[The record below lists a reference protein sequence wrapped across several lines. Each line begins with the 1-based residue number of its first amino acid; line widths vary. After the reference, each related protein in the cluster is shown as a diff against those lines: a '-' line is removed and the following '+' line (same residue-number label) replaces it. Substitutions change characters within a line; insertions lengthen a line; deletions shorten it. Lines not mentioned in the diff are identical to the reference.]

1 MIISLTIVSMV
12 VILIYYAF
20 SIGVQTWNRQD
31 KKNQTSKRKEIIYRL
46 IKNDF
51 REISPYTLQ
60 WEKGKISFFA
70 GGPQS
75 IFYVT
80 QHGLGASSREEKGL
94 FFACLYLDKC
104 PDGSIGLFLYKTPY
118 PGPDLI
124 QELSDFQTM
133 TEQGRQTFLPSENI
147 RRKGLLILKDLKDI
161 SFTYT
166 KKEFKPFSGLNEK
179 AIVSKSDEEDEEKN
193 MFSDWVRKELP
204 EQIRFKYEYK
214 QKEFT
219 IHADINSR

>member
-1 MIISLTIVSMV
+1 MV

-31 KKNQTSKRKEIIYRL
+31 KKNQDLKREEIIYRL

-51 REISPYTLQ
+51 RGITPYTLQ

-70 GGPQS
+70 GGPQN

-80 QHGLGASSREEKGL
+80 QNGLGASSREEKGL

-118 PGPDLI
+118 PGPDI
-124 QELSDFQTM
+124 IEELSDFQSM
-133 TEQGRQTFLPSENI
+133 TEQGREAFLPSEKI
-147 RRKGLLILKDLKDI
+147 RQKGLLILKDLKDV

-166 KKEFKPFSGLNEK
+166 KKEFKPFSGLYEQT
-179 AIVSKSDEEDEEKN
+179 ITSKQDEEEKEKI
-193 MFSDWVRKELP
+193 MFSEWVRKELP

-214 QKEFT
+214 EKEFS
-219 IHADINSR
+219 IQSEINTG